1 MDGAI
6 VINRYLDGPSFRE
19 PAEMISEAAGRLG
32 LGMKTY
38 LNTDLSVPIGDSD
51 AFHEILGDIGF
62 VVFWDKDVKL
72 AKNLEV
78 CDIPVF
84 NCSECIRICDDKS
97 LTHLTLADYGIPS
110 IRTIAS
116 PMSFGRPY
124 DDFAKVVMDTFTFPL
139 ISKDCFGS
147 YGKEVR
153 MVRNEEELM
162 KELSS
167 GVPKIFQDYIECNGQ
182 DLRLEVVGGEVI
194 ASVKRKAPEGDFRS
208 NASNGGVMVTYE
220 PTEDEKSL
228 AIEAS
233 EAVEANF
240 CGVDIIQTSE
250 GPVVCEV
257 NSNAH
262 IKNLMNAT
270 GINASDAIL
279 RHIVNFLR

>member
-51 AFHEILGDIGF
+51 AFHEILGDIDF

-162 KELSS
+162 KEEQRRKLHQAIGRLKHEQRTAIVLYAFNDFSYNDIADVMQVSLSKVES
-167 GVPKIFQDYIECNGQ
+167 LIF
-182 DLRLEVVGGEVI
+182 R
-194 ASVKRKAPEGDFRS
+194 AK
-208 NASNGGVMVTYE
+208 
-220 PTEDEKSL
+220 
-228 AIEAS
+228 
-233 EAVEANF
+233 
-240 CGVDIIQTSE
+240 
-250 GPVVCEV
+250 
-257 NSNAH
+257 
-262 IKNLMNAT
+262 KNLKKMRT
-270 GINASDAIL
+270 
-279 RHIVNFLR
+279 